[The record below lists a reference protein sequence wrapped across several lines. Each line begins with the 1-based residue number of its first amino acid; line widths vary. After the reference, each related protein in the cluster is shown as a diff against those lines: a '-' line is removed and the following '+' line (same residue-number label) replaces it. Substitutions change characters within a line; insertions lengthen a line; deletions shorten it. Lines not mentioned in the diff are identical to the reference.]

1 MNARATPLPPS
12 IEFHGTDLRVSYGST
27 VALNI
32 PYLHARGKIIA
43 VIGHNGSGKSTFI
56 KTLLGLLT
64 PRSGEMKTYF
74 HTADSHR
81 ILVPEQDM
89 AFSPENGAV
98 FADVSVE
105 SYVRLWCRI
114 KQRRGDYY
122 RRDGA
127 KIIEQLEIA
136 PLMKKQGRELS
147 KGQRRRV
154 QIAVGFLAEPKLFL
168 FDEPFDGLDIA
179 QSNQLSSV
187 LLEQSEKMCMVISSH
202 RMEVV
207 ERLAD
212 LVIVLEKG
220 EVIACGPVDDV
231 CAQLCG
237 QSVLISNAGDVAAT
251 FLPALRAAFASC
263 LVHTIG
269 SQISITGTDFSLE
282 RLALFLQQQDLRDLP
297 LRPARPSL
305 VDAMHYHLRKIH

>member
-1 MNARATPLPPS
+1 MPQDSAPC
-12 IEFHGTDLRVSYGST
+12 IEFHGTDLRVSYGLT

-32 PYLHARGKIIA
+32 PYLHASGRIIA

-56 KTLLGLLT
+56 KTLLGLLS

-74 HTADSHR
+74 HSRGEHR
-81 ILVPEQDM
+81 VLVPERDM

-105 SYVRLWCRI
+105 SYVKLWCRI
-114 KQRRGDYY
+114 KKHRGDYY
-122 RRDGA
+122 RREGA
-127 KIIEQLEIA
+127 QVIEQLEIA
-136 PLMKKQGRELS
+136 PLMKKLGRELS

-154 QIAVGFLAEPKLFL
+154 QIAVGFLAEPNLFL

-179 QSNQLSSV
+179 QSNQLSSI
-187 LLEQSEKMCMVISSH
+187 LLERSEQMSMVVSSH

-212 LVIVLEKG
+212 MIIVLEKG
-220 EVIACGPVDDV
+220 TVIACGPVDDV

-237 QSVLISNAGDVAAT
+237 QSVLIPNAGEAAT
-251 FLPALRAAFASC
+251 RILPILREAFASC

-269 SQISITGTDFSLE
+269 NQVSITGTDISVESL
-282 RLALFLQQQDLRDLP
+282 AAILQQLELTDLL